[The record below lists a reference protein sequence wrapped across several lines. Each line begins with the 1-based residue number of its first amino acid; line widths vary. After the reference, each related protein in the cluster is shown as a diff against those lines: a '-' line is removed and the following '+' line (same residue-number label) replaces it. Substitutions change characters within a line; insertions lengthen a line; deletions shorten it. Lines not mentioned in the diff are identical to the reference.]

1 MKDFPFIS
9 IIIPVYNGEERLPKC
24 LESIRKQSY
33 SQEKIEIIIVDDDS
47 QDNTIK
53 VATERFGA
61 KVIRNGTHDPERG
74 KSLGIEYALGEY
86 LFFIDDDNLLTHR
99 KWLEN
104 LVCAV
109 VDEDCV
115 GGQVS
120 YFAYRKSA
128 SLPDKYM
135 ALYGC
140 GDPAVFYLHRRDHM
154 MQIEKTWNLGGKVL
168 KDTEKYFKIK
178 FDSKTL
184 PTIGS
189 QGFLIKKEY
198 VRLIRW
204 QPFFYHIDSNLELVK
219 QGYDN
224 YIIMKDTIV
233 HNHSTSYKDFIGKIK
248 RNSVQLGRDDQYR
261 TYSYDLTLAKMI
273 RLGLTLG
280 TFVIP
285 FIDSVRGFI
294 RIPSLAW
301 FLHPIICFQVA
312 LIYTGNVLKN
322 NKIVKK
328 IK

>member
-1 MKDFPFIS
+1 MNDFPFIS

-53 VATERFGA
+53 VATECFGA
-61 KVIRNGTHDPERG
+61 KVIKNGTHDPERG
-74 KSLGIEYALGEY
+74 KSLGIEYAKGEY

-120 YFAYRKSA
+120 YFAYRESA

-154 MQIEKTWNLGGKVL
+154 MQIEKMWNLGGKVL

-198 VRLIRW
+198 VHLIRW

-224 YIIMKDTIV
+224 YIIMKDTVV
-233 HNHSTSYKDFIGKIK
+233 HNHSNSYKDFMGKIK

-261 TYSYDLTLAKMI
+261 TYSYDLTLTRMI
-273 RLGLTLG
+273 KLGLTLG

-294 RIPSLAW
+294 KIPSLAW
-301 FLHPIICFQVA
+301 FLHPIVCFQVA

-322 NKIVKK
+322 SGIVKK

>member
-1 MKDFPFIS
+1 MKDFPFVS

-33 SQEKIEIIIVDDDS
+33 SQEKIEIIIVDDNS

-61 KVIRNGTHDPERG
+61 KVIMNGTHDPERG

-104 LVCAV
+104 LVRAV

-120 YFAYRKSA
+120 YFADRKSA

-154 MQIEKTWNLGGKVL
+154 MQIEKTWNLGGKIL

-224 YIIMKDTIV
+224 YIIMKDTVV

-248 RNSVQLGRDDQYR
+248 RNSIQLGRDDQYR
-261 TYSYDLTLAKMI
+261 TYSYDLTLTRMI
-273 RLGLTLG
+273 KLGLTLG

-285 FIDSVRGFI
+285 FIDSIRGFI
-294 RIPSLAW
+294 KIPSLVW

-312 LIYTGNVLKN
+312 LIYTTNVLKN
-322 NKIVKK
+322 SKIVKK